1 MNKGE
6 KAMIKW
12 CVGADMGGTTVKIGL
27 LTTAGEL
34 VEKWEI
40 PTRKENEGAQ
50 VLPDIAASILAKF
63 EEKNIDKAE
72 VAGVGIGV
80 PGPVD
85 SDGFVP
91 VCVNIGWRDGFYPAR
106 ALSELLGGMKVK
118 AGNDANVAALGEAWM
133 GGAKGS
139 DNAMFMTLGTGVGGG
154 VILNGQIVTGCN
166 GLGGEVG
173 HMPMIMEEPDA
184 CNCGNHG
191 CLEQYASA
199 TGIVKEAKR
208 ALLRTDAPS
217 VLREKEDF
225 SCKDIWDAAKS
236 GDTVAVE
243 TVDYCMKILA
253 LAMSHITHTVDPNN
267 FVIGG
272 GVSAAG
278 EYLVELVRKHYAEFT
293 PLLKVKPEISLATL
307 GNDAGTYGAAKLI
320 LGE

>member
-1 MNKGE
+1 
-6 KAMIKW
+6 MIKW
-12 CVGADMGGTTVKIGL
+12 CIGADMGGTTVKIGL

-40 PTRKENEGAQ
+40 PTRKEKEGVQ
-50 VLPDIAASILAKF
+50 VLPDIAAAILAKL
-63 EEKNIDKAE
+63 EERGIAKEE

-80 PGPVD
+80 PGPVGP
-85 SDGFVP
+85 DGFVP
-91 VCVNIGWRDGFYPAR
+91 VCVNIGWRNGFYPER
-106 ALSELLGGMKVK
+106 ILSELLGGMKVK

-139 DNAMFMTLGTGVGGG
+139 DNATFITLGTGVGGG
-154 VILNGQIVTGCN
+154 VIMGGQIVTGSK
-166 GLGGEVG
+166 GLGGEIG
-173 HMPMIMEEPDA
+173 HMVMNMEEPDA

-208 ALLRTDAPS
+208 VLLRSDAPS
-217 VLREKEDF
+217 VLREKENF
-225 SCKDIWDAAKS
+225 SCKDVWDAAKA
-236 GDTVAVE
+236 GDAAAVE
-243 TVDYCMKILA
+243 TVEYCMKVLA
-253 LAMSHITHTVDPNN
+253 LAMSHITHLVDPEN

-278 EYLVELVRKHYAEFT
+278 EYLAELVRKYYAEFT
-293 PLLKVKPEISLATL
+293 HLLKDKPQISLATL